1 MLLYKM
7 NSFYYYFY
15 GDGRGSMSRACKHVK
30 KFAALLFSLLYQKKF
45 LHIHYHIKASLKR
58 SRNLLLNMKLENQY
72 GVIHLRRPQKM
83 TT

>member
-30 KFAALLFSLLYQKKF
+30 KFAALLFSLLY
-45 LHIHYHIKASLKR
+45 
-58 SRNLLLNMKLENQY
+58 
-72 GVIHLRRPQKM
+72 
-83 TT
+83 